1 MRAVWL
7 LAIAPIIVIAC
18 PAHAEDRLQVRPG
31 MSLAEVTEILKPK
44 CREYI
49 VDGKGEKYVTCL
61 LGEGHAPSVITATV
75 THKDRTEYI
84 QWRDLLTSPPAEDHA
99 DKAAADL
106 GFVSAKSTCTIFAE
120 ERPCWAGDAGT
131 FLYDG
136 GYDAASGIYT
146 LYLNNDEI
154 KKADA
159 Q

>member
-1 MRAVWL
+1 MRIALSAFLAAVT
-7 LAIAPIIVIAC
+7 VV

-31 MSLAEVTEILKPK
+31 ISLAEITEILKPK
-44 CREYI
+44 CLKYD
-49 VDGKGEKYVTCL
+49 VSGKGEKYVTCI

-75 THKDRTEYI
+75 TRKDRTEYI

-106 GFVSAKSTCTIFAE
+106 GFASAKSTCIIFAE

-131 FLYDG
+131 ILYDG
-136 GYDAASGIYT
+136 GYDAETHIYT
-146 LYLNNDEI
+146 LYLDNDEVR
-154 KKADA
+154 KAGA